1 MSKAIITGFVT
12 GIIISGILIG
22 ATYIRGLLP
31 DTFTAN
37 LFFLVFFFSSIACA
51 LWVSLNIYCKTSAVR
66 WMTLTITGVVAS
78 VIAAVLV
85 SVFQSPSS
93 LVLYNF
99 RDLMAVL
106 SLTSLTI
113 AAIYYM
119 TNRNRSSQDHSKNQ
133 ELIF

>member
-1 MSKAIITGFVT
+1 MSKAIITGLVT

-37 LFFLVFFFSSIACA
+37 LFFLVFFFASIAGS
-51 LWVSLNIYCKTSAVR
+51 LWISLNIYCKTSAVR
-66 WMTLTITGVVAS
+66 WITLTVTGVVAS

-85 SVFQSPSS
+85 SFFQLPSS
-93 LVLYNF
+93 LVLYDF
-99 RDLMAVL
+99 IDLTAVL
-106 SLTSLTI
+106 FLTSLTI

-119 TNRNRSSQDHSKNQ
+119 LNRNRADHKNNQ

>member
-37 LFFLVFFFSSIACA
+37 LFFLVFFFASIVGT

-66 WMTLTITGVVAS
+66 WISLTVAGAVAS
-78 VIAAVLV
+78 IIAAVLV
-85 SVFQSPSS
+85 SIFQSPSS
-93 LVLYNF
+93 LVLYSF
-99 RDLMAVL
+99 SDLITVL
-106 SLTSLTI
+106 FLTSLTI

-119 TNRNRSSQDHSKNQ
+119 LNRNRNQHSKNQ

>member
-12 GIIISGILIG
+12 GIVISGILIG

-37 LFFLVFFFSSIACA
+37 LFFLVFFFSTIAGT
-51 LWVSLNIYCKTSAVR
+51 LWLSLNIYCKTSAVR
-66 WMTLTITGVVAS
+66 WIALTVTGVVAS
-78 VIAAVLV
+78 IIAAVLV
-85 SVFQSPSS
+85 SIFQIPSNV
-93 LVLYNF
+93 VLYNF
-99 RDLMAVL
+99 LDLISVL
-106 SLTSLTI
+106 FLTSLTI

-119 TNRNRSSQDHSKNQ
+119 LNRNRSHHKNNQ

>member
-1 MSKAIITGFVT
+1 MSKAIFTGFVT

-37 LFFLVFFFSSIACA
+37 LFFLVFFFSSIACT

-66 WMTLTITGVVAS
+66 WISLTAAGAIAS
-78 VIAAVLV
+78 IIAAVLV
-85 SVFQSPSS
+85 SFFQSPSN
-93 LVLYNF
+93 LVLYDF
-99 RDLMAVL
+99 SDLMMVL
-106 SLTSLTI
+106 FLTSLTI
-113 AAIYYM
+113 AAVYYM
-119 TNRNRSSQDHSKNQ
+119 VNRNRSHHSKNQ